1 MVFLPFKDDNPL
13 KFIWFQFTTLA
24 LILIN
29 VIVFIWQDSLGEKGL
44 VSVAMLG
51 GVVPTNLLG
60 DAKLPAELM
69 RLPPEA
75 TLVTYMFLHG
85 DWWHLAG
92 NMLFLWVFGDNVE
105 DAMGSIRFLIFYLLS
120 GAAAG
125 LAHAYAN
132 LDSAAPL
139 IGASGATAGVIGAYI
154 MLYPR
159 VKVWSLVFMRLP
171 LKLPAFWIIASWILI
186 QFLFVFLSVEDG
198 TAWFAHIG
206 GFIAG
211 ILLVVLFKRSDQ
223 PLFGGAPERHS

>member
-1 MVFLPFKDDNPL
+1 M
-13 KFIWFQFTTLA
+13 
-24 LILIN
+24 
-29 VIVFIWQDSLGEKGL
+29 EK
-44 VSVAMLG
+44 SAG
-51 GVVPTNLLG
+51 G
-60 DAKLPAELM
+60 
-69 RLPPEA
+69 
-75 TLVTYMFLHG
+75 
-85 DWWHLAG
+85 LAG
-92 NMLFLWVFGDNVE
+92 V
-105 DAMGSIRFLIFYLLS
+105 
-120 GAAAG
+120 AAG

-171 LKLPAFWIIASWILI
+171 LKLPAFWIIASWIVT
-186 QFLFVFLSVEDG
+186 QFVFVFLRVEDG

-223 PLFGGAPERHS
+223 PLFGGAPER